1 MLVKFHSDK
10 LISHTGFR
18 AQYTA
23 GQSLYLNSSAE
34 ILSWGL
40 GFISYNLNLYTWV
53 KFAVSC
59 SSFLLGLS
67 YRVLRF
73 PLQVVQVRTVSLLKI
88 FRNIS
93 VPRKGKH

>member
-40 GFISYNLNLYTWV
+40 GFISYNLNLYTGLSSLFRLILSLGV
-53 KFAVSC
+53 LLPS
-59 SSFLLGLS
+59 SSFS
-67 YRVLRF
+67 
-73 PLQVVQVRTVSLLKI
+73 PS
-88 FRNIS
+88 S
-93 VPRKGKH
+93 SPSSHSEPS

>member
-40 GFISYNLNLYTWV
+40 GFIFYNLNLYTWV
-53 KFAVSC
+53 KFAVS
-59 SSFLLGLS
+59 SHPFS
-67 YRVLRF
+67 
-73 PLQVVQVRTVSLLKI
+73 
-88 FRNIS
+88 
-93 VPRKGKH
+93 